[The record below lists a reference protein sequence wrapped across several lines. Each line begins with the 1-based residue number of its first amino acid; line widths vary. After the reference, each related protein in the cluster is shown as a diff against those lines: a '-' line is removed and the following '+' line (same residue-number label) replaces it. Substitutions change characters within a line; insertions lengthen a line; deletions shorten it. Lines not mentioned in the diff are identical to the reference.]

1 MKIRYISYGKYITGG
16 FLHESFF
23 ANALVQELK
32 KSQPQIEFTQH
43 RFNRYFKGFFAHVKL
58 QFLTYQLLNTDITV
72 LVGRMAWMAIL
83 KHLFAKSFRAFVV
96 LHHIDNRIPGSI
108 FLKLYTRSF
117 LYFLNQFNI
126 KRIALVVVSPF
137 WFDEVKKRYPKIVVH
152 YFPNL
157 FNPLMYQAYQSSTK
171 TKSIHLGQ
179 WSWKN
184 DSKILEL
191 AKQFT
196 ELGYACYF
204 SSNQANVQAKF
215 EFYEIIHEPQ
225 SAYLKRMAEAQF
237 TLALTV
243 YQEGWNR
250 VAHESILL
258 GTAVIGYPNGGLK
271 NLLEFS
277 GAYVV
282 NSIEEVKQV
291 IKANSEV
298 DLKVNSSFIET
309 FHTNQSVKFLEPIF
323 HFLNQN
329 KA

>member
-1 MKIRYISYGKYITGG
+1 LKIRYISYGKYITGG

-23 ANALVQELK
+23 ANALAQELK
-32 KSQPQIEFTQH
+32 KNQPQTEFTLH
-43 RFNRYFKGFFAHVKL
+43 RFKRYFKGFLAHVKL
-58 QFLTYQLLNTDITV
+58 QFLTYSLLNSEIAI

-83 KHLFAKSFRAFVV
+83 KQLFNKSFRAFVV
-96 LHHIDNRIPGSI
+96 LHHIDNRIPSSV
-108 FLKLYTRSF
+108 FFKLYTRSF
-117 LYFLNQFNI
+117 LCFLNQFKI
-126 KRIALVVVSPF
+126 KRVSIVVVSPF
-137 WFDEVKKRYPKIVVH
+137 WLTEVKKRYPQIVVH

-157 FNPLMYQAYQSSTK
+157 FDPLIYQTLQSSYK
-171 TKSIHLGQ
+171 SKSIHLGQ

-184 DSKILEL
+184 DPKVLEL
-191 AKQFT
+191 AQQLS
-196 ELGYACYF
+196 EMGYFCYF
-204 SSNQANVQAKF
+204 STNQANEQAKH

-225 SAYLKRMAEAQF
+225 SAYLKRMAAAQF

-258 GTAVIGYPNGGLK
+258 GTAVIGYPNGGLR

-282 NSIEEVKQV
+282 NSIEEVLPI
-291 IKANSEV
+291 IKANSDV
-298 DLKVNSSFIET
+298 DFKANSSFIET
-309 FHTNQSVKFLEPIF
+309 FNSNQSGLYLEPIL

-329 KA
+329 RA

>member
-23 ANALVQELK
+23 ANALAQELK
-32 KSQPQIEFTQH
+32 KFQPQIEFTQH

-58 QFLTYQLLNTDITV
+58 QFLTYHLLNTDIAI
-72 LVGRMAWMAIL
+72 LVGRMAWMALL
-83 KHLFAKSFRAFVV
+83 KHLFTKSFRAFVI
-96 LHHIDNRIPGSI
+96 LHHLDNCIPSSI
-108 FLKLYTRSF
+108 FLKCYTRSF
-117 LYFLNQFNI
+117 LYFLNRFNI
-126 KRIALVVVSPF
+126 KHVSIVVVSPF
-137 WFDEVKKRYPKIVVH
+137 WFDVVKKKYPNIVVH

-157 FNPLMYQAYQSSTK
+157 FDPHFYQAYQTSNKSN
-171 TKSIHLGQ
+171 SIHLGQ

-191 AKQFT
+191 AQ
-196 ELGYACYF
+196 ELSEMGYFCYF
-204 SSNQANVQAKF
+204 STNQANEQAKHK
-215 EFYEIIHEPQ
+215 FYEIIHEPQ

-258 GTAVIGYPNGGLK
+258 RTAVIGYPNGGLK

-309 FHTNQSVKFLEPIF
+309 FHTNQSVKYLQPIL
-323 HFLNQN
+323 HFLSPP